1 MEGGGMYNKFSA
13 FQLKTFEES
22 KEFLLSNINNQLK
35 INKNKPIS
43 IADLGCSQGK
53 NSIIMMDFLLRSIL
67 NKPEV
72 TSDSTNQLEFLVC
85 HEDQPINDWLT
96 LLNTINSNESYVNTI
111 KNVYNSVINKSFYN
125 RLFPS
130 KYIDMFVSF
139 VALHWLD
146 NPPALPRNR
155 IGVRVCVFD
164 SGHMYSYVWYILKC
178 IAYVVYALYCI
189 ETPVLTYVLHT
200 PTISYT
206 NVYLINT
213 P

>member
-1 MEGGGMYNKFSA
+1 MEGGGIYNKFSA

-35 INKNKPIS
+35 INKNKPII

-72 TSDSTNQLEFLVC
+72 TSDTTNQLEFLVYY
-85 HEDQPINDWLT
+85 EDQPINDWLT

-111 KNVYNSVINKSFYN
+111 NNVYSSVINKSFYN

-146 NPPALPRNR
+146 NPPVLPGNR
-155 IGVRVCVFD
+155 IGVR
-164 SGHMYSYVWYILKC
+164 
-178 IAYVVYALYCI
+178 
-189 ETPVLTYVLHT
+189 
-200 PTISYT
+200 
-206 NVYLINT
+206 
-213 P
+213 